1 MLAIGVAYVVVVPW
15 LGYMLSLAALIMAT
29 TYYQGGALNRQV
41 VVVAMSGAIVFW
53 LLFVMLLGIPQPAG
67 TVAVPAVIDA
77 LLSIFTTPIGPAA
90 FAGVAWGILGG
101 ALPGISPSI
110 TMALLVPFTYGMD
123 PAVAVVLLAST
134 YVGAEYG
141 GSIPAILIGTPG
153 TNAAAATVVDGYAM
167 KQQGKAGEALGIS
180 LYSGFVGGLF
190 GLVVLVLLTE
200 RLSSVALAFTP
211 MSYFAL
217 GVLGLS
223 VIASLAG
230 ESLVKALMA
239 GVIGLMIATVG
250 TDPVAGLN
258 RFTFNSPELL
268 SGIPPILVMV
278 GLFAMSEL
286 FVQSG
291 EPGWEQTADEPVRI
305 RFPNRAMWRRIALP
319 QAIGS
324 VIGTFEGIM
333 PGGGGAISSFLAY
346 NEARRWSH
354 HKEEFGKGSPEGVA
368 APETANN
375 TVACTALVPMLSLGI
390 PSSNSAAV
398 LLGGFLIH
406 GLVPGPLLFVQHPE
420 VVKGLYTGL
429 FAANVA
435 MVIVGYVI
443 MMPCIW
449 LVSRPKPYLMAF
461 IYALVVSGVYAIET
475 SLFHVGLVLAFGL
488 LGYAMKLFN
497 VPFLPIVLGVVLG
510 FMVESNYRRA
520 LVLSGGDHMTF
531 IQDRIS
537 AGLLCVALFFIIGS
551 LVRHLNQRPATS
563 D

>member
-1 MLAIGVAYVVVVPW
+1 M
-15 LGYMLSLAALIMAT
+15 
-29 TYYQGGALNRQV
+29 
-41 VVVAMSGAIVFW
+41 
-53 LLFVMLLGIPQPAG
+53 
-67 TVAVPAVIDA
+67 AVPAVIDA

-110 TMALLVPFTYGMD
+110 TMALLLPFTYGMD
-123 PAVAVVLLAST
+123 PTVAVVLLAST

-230 ESLVKALMA
+230 ESLVKGLMA
-239 GVIGLMIATVG
+239 GVIGLMISTVG
-250 TDPVAGLN
+250 TDPVTGLN
-258 RFTFNSPELL
+258 RFTFDSPELL

-346 NEARRWSH
+346 NEARRWSR

-429 FAANVA
+429 FVANVA
-435 MVIVGYVI
+435 MVIVGYAI
-443 MMPCIW
+443 MVPCIW

-475 SLFHVGLVLAFGL
+475 SLFHVGLVLAFGV
-488 LGYAMKLFN
+488 LGYAMRLFN
-497 VPFLPIVLGVVLG
+497 VPFLPMVLGVVLG

-551 LVRHLNQRPATS
+551 LVRHLNQRPATN